1 MWVSWFEPPI
11 RKGVMN
17 GFLVAESDHP
27 QYVVLKLGYHP
38 PKPEPVV
45 LLRLYLERVL
55 DYPDAP
61 FLS

>member
-1 MWVSWFEPPI
+1 
-11 RKGVMN
+11 MN

-27 QYVVLKLGYHP
+27 QYAVLKLGHRP
-38 PKPEPVV
+38 PEPEPVV
-45 LLRLYLERVL
+45 LLRLDLERVL

>member
-1 MWVSWFEPPI
+1 
-11 RKGVMN
+11 MN

-38 PKPEPVV
+38 QPEPVV
-45 LLRLYLERVL
+45 LLSLDLERVL

>member
-1 MWVSWFEPPI
+1 
-11 RKGVMN
+11 MN